1 MTEHTETIEIPSRWT
16 TGIHVAGAVLGF
28 AAAFVVGPLAHWLL
42 GLAGTAPG
50 PLRLAA
56 SLPTMW
62 AIPIL
67 TVAGLIAGHV
77 IASEW
82 QKENGATTVAPEGM
96 TVTRGDESSYV
107 PRDQIDGVFTDGH
120 DLVVVDG
127 HTRELLRVKTD
138 DVLISRLHAAL
149 ERHGYP
155 WRGISDPHEDAFTTW
170 VDGGEQL
177 TPAAHE
183 LLRARQRALS
193 DKRPGAAQD
202 ARDELQKIGVVVR
215 DRKNTQQYRV
225 VPSGELR

>member
-120 DLVVVDG
+120 DLVVVEPSEQVG
-127 HTRELLRVKTD
+127 E
-138 DVLISRLHAAL
+138 
-149 ERHGYP
+149 
-155 WRGISDPHEDAFTTW
+155 
-170 VDGGEQL
+170 GGQL
-177 TPAAHE
+177 G
-183 LLRARQRALS
+183 RARPGGAYQRRRRRHRREQAH
-193 DKRPGAAQD
+193 R
-202 ARDELQKIGVVVR
+202 
-215 DRKNTQQYRV
+215 
-225 VPSGELR
+225 